1 MLQWGHLQIYVLVYI
16 ECDIKI
22 DLSFVLEK

>member
-1 MLQWGHLQIYVLVYI
+1 MLQWGHLQIYALVYI
-16 ECDIKI
+16 ECDIKT